1 MKLALLNRKKP
12 QSVLQ
17 KGFTL
22 VELLIVVVILG
33 VLSAVALPNFLG
45 AAASADENASMTSTN
60 AMAKECASEILL
72 DRADFTEF
80 ATNDLV
86 TVTTTCSATGGEFA
100 TAVDQTNTGGELCV
114 ADAAVAADNLCTITL
129 NGDGERTGEWSTR
142 T

>member
-1 MKLALLNRKKP
+1 MQLALLNRKKP
-12 QSVLQ
+12 QNVLQ

-72 DRADFTEF
+72 DSADFTEYG
-80 ATNDLV
+80 TNDLV
-86 TVTTTCSATGGEFA
+86 TVTTTCSATGGVFA
-100 TAVDQTNTGGELCV
+100 TAVNQTNTGGELCV
-114 ADAAVAADNLCTITL
+114 ADAAAPADNLCTITL
-129 NGDGERTGEWSTR
+129 TGNGERTGVWSTR

>member
-1 MKLALLNRKKP
+1 MQLALLNRKKP
-12 QSVLQ
+12 QNVLQ

-72 DRADFTEF
+72 DRANFTEY
-80 ATNDLV
+80 ASNDLV
-86 TVTTTCSATGGEFA
+86 TVTTTCSDTGGEFA
-100 TAVDQTNTGGELCV
+100 TAVGQTNTGGELCV
-114 ADAAVAADNLCTITL
+114 AVPATADDTICTIEL
-129 NGDGERTGEWSTR
+129 NADGERTGAWS
-142 T
+142 